1 MEYIHLVPLIFRA
14 FWATNK
20 LIPYCY
26 VVTIKLLLT
35 IFKFHGEKQCY
46 AETFPLVGKMPTSCC
61 VIGCSNWHSRN
72 SGLHFYRFPKD
83 PDRRRMWLAFV
94 CRQNQDGTPWEPGDG
109 DRVCSLHFLSGSKSD
124 IPTDPDYV
132 PSLHTGR
139 EKTTTTTSDISSS
152 AVARFQR
159 VQRRSMAAQTALA
172 EAEAVKKRHKRLL
185 SAVMYMYDHG
195 SLARHDSERQEE
207 LIVKPPGHSELLCTS
222 EHDYIISAE
231 IGVFRRSCM
240 LALIITVII
249 FLVECQTEEYV
260 NEKEVDEL
268 RAKVTSLEGK
278 MLSVAEFSVHVIENN
293 DNRTRFYTGLPTFGV
308 FTSLVNYLRPKAS
321 TMVP

>member
-1 MEYIHLVPLIFRA
+1 
-14 FWATNK
+14 
-20 LIPYCY
+20 
-26 VVTIKLLLT
+26 
-35 IFKFHGEKQCY
+35 
-46 AETFPLVGKMPTSCC
+46 MPTSCC
-61 VIGCSNWHSRN
+61 VIGCSNRHSRN

-139 EKTTTTTSDISSS
+139 EKTTTTTTSDISSS

-159 VQRRSMAAQTALA
+159 VQRCSMAAQTALA

-185 SAVMYMYDHG
+185 SAVMYDHG